1 MVIFLKK
8 KYVMWTIAFTVLFSI
23 IYLTNYNI
31 SKTTI
36 NMPVTNKVIVLD
48 AGHGGIDPG
57 ALGKSTLE
65 KDINLKISLK
75 IRTLLEESGALVI
88 LTREKDES
96 LYIEDG
102 KKSIRQRYNENL
114 KNRKKLIKES
124 KADIFVSIHLN
135 SFTDPKYYGAHVLYP
150 KNDEYGKQLATFI
163 QEEMRR
169 VIDKDNNRKAKVRSD
184 LYLFKENGVASTLI
198 ECGFLSNLNEEN
210 LLKSDE
216 YQDKIAWSIYAGIQ
230 KYFNSLQ

>member
-1 MVIFLKK
+1 MVIVLKK
-8 KYVMWTIAFTVLFSI
+8 KYVIWTIAFAMILCI

-36 NMPVTNKVIVLD
+36 NMPVTNKVIIVD

-57 ALGKSTLE
+57 ALGKNSLE
-65 KDINLKISLK
+65 KDINLKIALK
-75 IRTLLEESGALVI
+75 VRSLLEESGALVI

-114 KNRKKLIKES
+114 RNRKQLIKES
-124 KADIFVSIHLN
+124 KADVFISIHLN
-135 SFTDPKYYGAHVLYP
+135 SFTNSKYYGAQVLYP
-150 KNDEYGKQLATFI
+150 KNDKYGKQLATFI

-169 VIDKDNNRKAKVRSD
+169 VIDKDNNREAKMRAD
-184 LYLFKENGVASTLI
+184 LYLFKENGVASALI
-198 ECGFLSNLNEEN
+198 ECGFLSNLKEED

-216 YQDKIAWSIYAGIQ
+216 YQEKIAWSIYAGIQ

>member
-1 MVIFLKK
+1 MVIFLRK
-8 KYVMWTIAFTVLFSI
+8 KYVMWTIAFTMLFCI

-36 NMPVTNKVIVLD
+36 NMPVTNKVIIVD

-57 ALGKSTLE
+57 ALGKNSLE
-65 KDINLKISLK
+65 KDINLKIALK
-75 IRTLLEESGALVI
+75 VRSLLEESGALVI

-102 KKSIRQRYNENL
+102 KKTIRQRYNENL
-114 KNRKKLIKES
+114 KNRKQLIKES

-135 SFTDPKYYGAHVLYP
+135 SFTDSKYYGAHVLYP
-150 KNDEYGKQLATFI
+150 KNDIYGKQLATFI

-169 VIDKDNNRKAKVRSD
+169 VIDKDNNREAKGRND
-184 LYLFKENGVASTLI
+184 LYLFKGNGVASALI

-230 KYFNSLQ
+230 KYFNSIQ